1 MYDQEQN
8 NEIRNKLLKLPRIKA
23 KSGFENELMRRINS
37 LPKLPLKTDTDK
49 NFSVLDF
56 ITGKSG
62 LNWII
67 PAMSL
72 SIIAIIVIMITVFNT
87 KDTEQNES
95 GFTQEFFINK
105 DTIIQDGGAITTIDK
120 PKKDIAKEEE
130 NEIDNKP
137 ENEKTSPKH
146 KQLTRKQNTRS
157 DYADLIYSNRTENE
171 ETKLINNIPIN
182 IESEKTPDTY
192 PKEKATVPPSAMI
205 KDIDEKKSDGG
216 KSTDYLIKRDKRNFN
231 INPEVLELLHK
242 KIINSKDIKK

>member
-23 KSGFENELMRRINS
+23 KSGFENELMKRINS
-37 LPKLPLKTDTDK
+37 LPTLPLKTDTDK

-87 KDTEQNES
+87 RDVEQNES
-95 GFTQEFFINK
+95 GFTQESIIKK
-105 DTIIQDGGAITTIDK
+105 DTIIQDGGETTTIDK
-120 PKKDIAKEEE
+120 PEKDNTNG
-130 NEIDNKP
+130 NEIDNKS
-137 ENEKTSPKH
+137 EDKKTSPKH
-146 KQLTRKQNTRS
+146 KQLTRKQNTGS
-157 DYADLIYSNRTENE
+157 DYADLISSNRTEIE
-171 ETKLINNIPIN
+171 ETKLINNIPIK

-216 KSTDYLIKRDKRNFN
+216 KSTDNLIKRDKRNFN